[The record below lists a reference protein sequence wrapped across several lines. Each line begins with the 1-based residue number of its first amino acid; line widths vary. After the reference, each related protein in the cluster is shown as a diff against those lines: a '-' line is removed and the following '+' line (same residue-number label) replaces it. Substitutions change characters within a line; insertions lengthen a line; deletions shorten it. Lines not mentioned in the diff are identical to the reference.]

1 MPSITTVAQL
11 RSLYKPAMER
21 ALKKQLAHIDR
32 HCRSFIAL
40 SPYVVLCTADAAGN
54 LDASPRGGTPGFC
67 KVADDHTL
75 LLPDRP
81 GNNRLDSFSNII
93 ETGSVGMLFFVPG
106 VDEMLRVNGTAEL
119 RTDEDLRSQCVEQGK
134 APHVVVTVTVR
145 EAYLHCAKAIMRSGL
160 WKAESQVPRS
170 VLPTMGQM
178 INEQAGGPAVIEP
191 QEAMVARYR
200 TQLY

>member
-1 MPSITTVAQL
+1 MPSISTVEQL

-21 ALKKQLAHIDR
+21 ALKKQLAHLDR

-40 SPYVVLCTADAAGN
+40 SPYLVMCTSDAAGN

-67 KVADDHTL
+67 KVADDYTL
-75 LLPDRP
+75 LMPDRP
-81 GNNRLDSFSNII
+81 GNNRLDSFTNII
-93 ETGSVGMLFFVPG
+93 ATGRVGMLFFVPG
-106 VDEMLRVNGTAEL
+106 VDEMLRVNGAAEL
-119 RTDEDLRSQCVEQGK
+119 RTDESLRAQCVEQGK
-134 APHVVVTVTVR
+134 APQVVVSVTVR

-178 INEQAGGPAVIEP
+178 INDQAGGGVVAEP
-191 QEAMVARYR
+191 QEAMVARYQ